1 MKKKL
6 LFISLFVLIIA
17 LFNVPSFANFEIN
30 NFVIDTDVMSD
41 GTMKVKETISYYTDE
56 VVNGLTRNIEIEN
69 PANTRNSASGVTVT
83 GVRVDGVEYQR
94 VSSAVKGDSGVY
106 TLSNTSKESDITLYS
121 PFYKEYK
128 TVEYEYVLTD
138 VVVKYDDTAELFWN
152 FLGAEWDCNINQLT
166 VNIKLPNSAANNT
179 IWVYGHGSDYGT
191 FNKNGSN
198 ITLNVSNIPAYNA
211 IDARILFSRDSVND
225 ATKVVSGSVL
235 KDYIDKEE
243 GMSKELEAKKV
254 LFGHTIDE
262 VAIFLDIAI
271 IIIGIYIYILF
282 DKEVK
287 VDKVHY
293 YREMPYNLEPE
304 VLQYIY
310 YRKDVSNS
318 FYIAVLNLVK
328 LGVYRLEN
336 TVNAVGKE
344 TQKIIYNPNHTAKL
358 KNYQKDMIK
367 TINGFL
373 EKDLNGE
380 QSQDMIRLASKMS
393 KSTGSG
399 YRKYKENLEAEKE
412 ALLGK
417 PVKIPQNVIMA
428 TVFVMVAV
436 ISFIVLMTARIDS
449 AENGFFLAMFL
460 GITTIVYSVFFATV
474 SNCLPA
480 LIFILFHASM
490 FQGAIIAMMTE
501 FGVVALYPTYI
512 ITFFLIQYVIRVK
525 KYPKE
530 ERQIIEYVKGLKRY
544 IKHFSMLKDKEEV
557 TENIALW
564 EDYFIMAI
572 ALGLNS
578 KTINYF
584 YNYGKEQNSNLGTSL
599 RYTHSYSHFH
609 HDMYSSFYTYQK
621 SYTRSTVSS
630 GSSYGGSGH
639 SGSSG
644 GFSGGHSSGGGRR
657 RWRWRKPFLK
667 NINAS

>member
-17 LFNVPSFANFEIN
+17 LCNVPSFATFEIN

-41 GTMKVKETISYYTDE
+41 GTMKVKETIYYYTDE

-69 PANTRNSASGVTVT
+69 PSNTRNSASGVTVT

-94 VSSAVKGDSGVY
+94 VGSAVKGDSGVY
-106 TLSNTSKESDITLYS
+106 TISNTSKESDITLYS

-128 TVEYEYVLTD
+128 TVEYEYILNN

-152 FLGAEWDCNINQLT
+152 FLGAEWDCYIDKLT
-166 VNIKLPNSAANNT
+166 VNINLPSSAANNT

-198 ITLNVSNIPAYNA
+198 ITLNVSGIPAYNA
-211 IDARILFSRDSVND
+211 IDARILFARDAVSD
-225 ATKVVSGSVL
+225 ATKVVSDSVL

-243 GMSKELEAKKV
+243 GMSRELEAKKI

-271 IIIGIYIYILF
+271 IIVGIYIYILF
-282 DKEVK
+282 DKEVQ
-287 VDKVHY
+287 VDKVQY

-328 LGVYRLEN
+328 LGVYKLEN
-336 TVNAVGKE
+336 TVNSVGKE

-358 KNYQKDMIK
+358 KDYQKEMVK

-373 EKDLNGE
+373 EKDSNGE
-380 QSQDMIRLASKMS
+380 KSQDMVRLASKMS
-393 KSTGSG
+393 KSTGYG
-399 YRKYKENLEAEKE
+399 YRKYKESLKEEKE
-412 ALLGK
+412 ALVGK
-417 PVKIPQNVIMA
+417 PSKVPSKIIAA
-428 TVFVMVAV
+428 TVFVMVALIV
-436 ISFIVLMTARIDS
+436 FIVLITARIS
-449 AENGFFLAMFL
+449 NVENAFGLAMFL
-460 GITTIVYSVFFATV
+460 GMTTMIYSVFFVAM
-474 SNCLPA
+474 SNFLPA
-480 LIFILFHASM
+480 IIFVCLHAGI
-490 FQGAIIAMMTE
+490 FQIGIIAMMTE

-512 ITFFLIQYVIRVK
+512 IMFVLIQYVLRVK

-609 HDMYSSFYTYQK
+609 HDMYNSFYSYQRA
-621 SYTRSTVSS
+621 YTTTHSSS
-630 GSSYGGSGH
+630 GSSGGSSH

-644 GFSGGHSSGGGRR
+644 GFSGGSSSGGGRR